1 MEINTNPPKENGFGP
16 LAGSIIIIVILIIG
30 GIYVFKQNW
39 DKPADTTPPT
49 VDELKT
55 QGTST
60 NLTDIKAD
68 VESTDID
75 NLDAELNQIEAEL
88 NI

>member
-1 MEINTNPPKENGFGP
+1 M
-16 LAGSIIIIVILIIG
+16 AGSIIIIVILIIG

-49 VDELKT
+49 VEELKN

-60 NLTDIKAD
+60 DIKDIKAD
-68 VESTDID
+68 IENTDIG
-75 NLDAELNQIEAEL
+75 NLDAELKQIEAEL